1 MLYHPACV
9 SSGLRYRSNPIG
21 CQDTKILSSN
31 VTICQYFL
39 SAEDPGAPGQ
49 IDDTYLRLSGLSKNA
64 NSKYPLALLKMMKR
78 YAEDRIW
85 ANDIEEGKSVLKFL
99 ITLMEGRKGIKAMK
113 KGEFSKGA
121 T

>member
-21 CQDTKILSSN
+21 YQDTKILSSN

-39 SAEDPGAPGQ
+39 SKGQ

>member
-1 MLYHPACV
+1 
-9 SSGLRYRSNPIG
+9 
-21 CQDTKILSSN
+21 
-31 VTICQYFL
+31 
-39 SAEDPGAPGQ
+39 
-49 IDDTYLRLSGLSKNA
+49 
-64 NSKYPLALLKMMKR
+64 MMKR

-113 KGEFSKGA
+113 KGGFSKGA

>member
-1 MLYHPACV
+1 
-9 SSGLRYRSNPIG
+9 
-21 CQDTKILSSN
+21 
-31 VTICQYFL
+31 
-39 SAEDPGAPGQ
+39 
-49 IDDTYLRLSGLSKNA
+49 
-64 NSKYPLALLKMMKR
+64 MMKR

-99 ITLMEGRKGIKAMK
+99 ITLMGERKGIKAMK

>member
-1 MLYHPACV
+1 MLYHPAYI

-21 CQDTKILSSN
+21 YQDTKILSSN
-31 VTICQYFL
+31 VIICQYFL

-49 IDDTYLRLSGLSKNA
+49 IDDTYIRLSGLSKNA